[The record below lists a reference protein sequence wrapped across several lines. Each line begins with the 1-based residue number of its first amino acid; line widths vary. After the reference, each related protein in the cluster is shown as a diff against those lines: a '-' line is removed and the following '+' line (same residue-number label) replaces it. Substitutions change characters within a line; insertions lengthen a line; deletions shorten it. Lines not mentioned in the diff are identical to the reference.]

1 MPDDD
6 LSLSSQ
12 DDTNMSDIDDS
23 LSEISDHM
31 DSDVDMTSSSIV
43 LQTNHNPAV
52 GGKGLPISLAT
63 QYSEGIY
70 DYEDADDDLDIP
82 EVEAI
87 VEDDK
92 DVIGA
97 QYDEDL
103 LDDDIDDD
111 DAILSDA
118 ENEPEDPADSFS
130 LSQPRAIK
138 VKAKANPVEKYSRSH
153 KRKIKQVAYDPVHI
167 SVGEKSAGI
176 DKLLSY
182 RVTIEGV
189 EELLVK
195 YKGMGYYHTE
205 WLMRSELEL
214 ERGSKNRIR
223 KFLEKPSWDHYSE
236 DEPFNPSFSKIDRI
250 IDVGEHGNKIMYLV
264 KWCAQ
269 AYEYST
275 WESQDLIE
283 QIDIDKISEYNDRN
297 SLKPIKRLSY
307 NLIGRHHPAGRWVK
321 LENSPIYKNDNMLRS
336 YQLEGLD
343 WLMFWKN
350 CTVDCILYQLFLQE
364 NLRGPFLIVTPL
376 STIGNWE
383 REIRGWTDMNVVV
396 YHGNQPSRNL
406 IVETEYYYRDET
418 GAIIPDMLKFD
429 VILTTYEMAMSGA
442 AQLRPIPWRCV
453 VLDEAHRLKN
463 RSSKV
468 TEILK
473 TYTMEHRV
481 LLTGTPLQNSLDELW
496 ALLNFLEPHK
506 FASEMDFKINYGSLT
521 TAADVEKLQNVL
533 KPLMLRRLKEDV
545 EKTIPVK
552 EETIVEVEL
561 TTTQKKWYRSILE
574 KNFSWLKQGTLKKTN
589 VPNLINTMIELR
601 KCCIHPWLLKG
612 AEDQI
617 LDELHARSHEQQF
630 NALIQSSGKMV
641 LIDKLLKKL
650 KQGDH
655 KVLIFSQMTKCL
667 DLIQDYLRGR
677 AWIFERI
684 DGGVRG
690 DLRQAVFLLCTR
702 AGGVGINLTAAD
714 TCIIFDSDWNPQNDL
729 QAQSRCHRIGQKKP
743 VQIYRLI
750 TRNTYEREMFDRAS
764 MKLGLDKALL
774 QRMDMQGESGFSGFD
789 AGSSKSNAL
798 STEEVEELLKK
809 GAYGAFMDDEA
820 SKQFCE
826 EDIDQILERRTQ
838 VIRHDSKEEKSS
850 IFSKASFQA
859 TGSAADVD
867 VNDPDFWDKVAKQ
880 AELQIVEDIP
890 EEFLIMD
897 MPRNRRQVNRFGV
910 KKNDDVPVEVVHS
923 PSVHDDPP
931 SVQTSPLA
939 PVKVKD
945 ELKLWSLTERTRLER
960 MLMQHGFNS
969 WQRVR
974 DSFARRSI
982 YDLQACCRV
991 LLNHCLNTCTTVE
1004 PDVIKDVK
1012 RAMQCFLPLT
1022 TEPEFEPTSDELEC
1036 RTFLLHENGE
1046 EIEPEEPVELPEE
1059 QQPYPWAN
1067 ERQIS
1072 EFNSFWKE
1080 ANKEYIEH
1088 IERKAKNMLIRVAL
1102 MFNIRN
1108 KCDPR
1113 PDMHIPKFLGAPPAP
1128 WWGDRE
1134 DKDLM
1139 IGICIHGYQQKYSK
1153 LWEDPNLCFY
1163 ETFQRAALGGIIVE
1177 ANATDRDG
1185 AAADEDADDNA
1196 AVDGV
1201 SAVTTLKD
1209 EVEIEESSRS
1219 VQSTT
1224 NNGIEGDVDMDP
1236 SASSVLPESNSLAD
1250 SALPPASDDPP
1261 AVAEPDKFVIP
1272 SATDLGVRVRRILNS
1287 MSKHRQYLI
1296 RELARKESV
1305 KERTRQRDSE
1315 RAEKMKLRDKDFS
1328 KKQKHDFQRILTSF
1342 GLPREVGNPAKID
1355 WTSFKELSELDKSR
1369 MRAMEFYY
1377 DKIMKMS
1384 RDVIEA
1390 SNSIRKVVSDVSLQA
1405 SASVTTP
1412 DVLLNGAD
1420 TPLETDSVDP
1430 EGDAM
1435 DTTEGGDVTNAV
1447 DSVDASVSTP
1457 QNSGKVIFGA
1467 DGEILTLEKAK
1478 KIVKRVE
1485 LFEKLR
1491 SGVLEDPMLEKKL
1504 QAVKRHGK
1512 SSMPKWWEYSM
1523 DKPLLVGINS
1533 YGLLRPEPLYQDA
1546 NLPFLEISKE
1556 FERSLEERTAQN
1568 IPAEELVWGK
1578 FEDKFWPREAL
1589 IVKRFE
1595 LLVNYASRPL
1605 SKKAARK
1612 HMRATEARLAAE
1624 VAAAR
1629 PSTSED
1635 DFEPAAA
1642 PTSKVLR
1649 LKLKLGTMNDDV
1661 APDGT
1666 SLNKGSTAP
1675 GGTLPDLSSDRRS
1688 ITPSAALPSSII
1700 DASSSSISRSDSSS
1714 KHKSSKNSKSEGK
1727 TSSSKPSKSKSDDKS
1742 SKSDAKRESLRL
1754 LVRAMLVK
1762 KMTRM
1767 IYGDDLAGYSLSSKD
1782 AAMIKSKKHARSKER
1797 MSYSTAWPTSTHDS
1811 DATSTAD
1818 PLTMNAKESHL
1829 DQHGRPRSVTP
1840 RSSRHPT
1847 THPSPQQHAALPPD
1861 TPHVGGAHSTSLLHP
1876 PSYVGM
1882 SSASSRSDSH
1892 GDSSHSRSPAP
1903 ALQQVQP
1910 ASRTVMEAPAAMTH
1924 EPHVNP
1930 SHYATGPLQGTPQPA
1945 NAGPFAQWQESKSH
1959 PSVAGA
1965 SLLSQTTDAELCPDK
1980 PHLSHHHG
1988 ARTDVKND
1996 VTMVAGRT
2004 DLGMQDGNM
2013 PHLPT
2018 AVVSGMVAGQNRQT
2032 VNGSGGHNREY
2043 PSLSFA
2049 DGCQE

>member
-118 ENEPEDPADSFS
+118 ENEPEDSRFLFAFSTKGHQRMRSASFVLGVASHLRLLDS
-130 LSQPRAIK
+130 
-138 VKAKANPVEKYSRSH
+138 
-153 KRKIKQVAYDPVHI
+153 
-167 SVGEKSAGI
+167 
-176 DKLLSY
+176 
-182 RVTIEGV
+182 
-189 EELLVK
+189 
-195 YKGMGYYHTE
+195 GMGYYHTE

-343 WLMFWKN
+343 WLMFCWYNKQN
-350 CTVDCILYQLFLQE
+350 SILADEMGLGKTVQSTVFLYQLFLQE

-442 AQLRPIPWRCV
+442 AQLRPI
-453 VLDEAHRLKN
+453 LAL
-463 RSSKV
+463 RSIGRSTPSKESV
-468 TEILK
+468 IKGYGDT
-473 TYTMEHRV
+473 
-481 LLTGTPLQNSLDELW
+481 QNLHDGAS
-496 ALLNFLEPHK
+496 
-506 FASEMDFKINYGSLT
+506 SEMDFKINYGSLT

-690 DLRQAVFLLCTR
+690 DLRQAAIDRFSAPGSESFVFLLCTR

-850 IFSKASFQA
+850 IFQKPHFKLLGVQVSIIMRLH
-859 TGSAADVD
+859 TDVD

-1088 IERKAKNMLIRVAL
+1088 IERKAKNMLIRV
-1102 MFNIRN
+1102 F
-1108 KCDPR
+1108 DVQY
-1113 PDMHIPKFLGAPPAP
+1113 PK
-1128 WWGDRE
+1128 
-1134 DKDLM
+1134 
-1139 IGICIHGYQQKYSK
+1139 QQKYSK

-1315 RAEKMKLRDKDFS
+1315 RAEKMKLRDKDFQRS
-1328 KKQKHDFQRILTSF
+1328 KNMIF
-1342 GLPREVGNPAKID
+1342 
-1355 WTSFKELSELDKSR
+1355 
-1369 MRAMEFYY
+1369 
-1377 DKIMKMS
+1377 
-1384 RDVIEA
+1384 
-1390 SNSIRKVVSDVSLQA
+1390 
-1405 SASVTTP
+1405 SVFLH
-1412 DVLLNGAD
+1412 LLAYHGK
-1420 TPLETDSVDP
+1420 LETQP
-1430 EGDAM
+1430 R
-1435 DTTEGGDVTNAV
+1435 
-1447 DSVDASVSTP
+1447 
-1457 QNSGKVIFGA
+1457 
-1467 DGEILTLEKAK
+1467 LTGHH
-1478 KIVKRVE
+1478 
-1485 LFEKLR
+1485 
-1491 SGVLEDPMLEKKL
+1491 S
-1504 QAVKRHGK
+1504 K
-1512 SSMPKWWEYSM
+1512 SS
-1523 DKPLLVGINS
+1523 
-1533 YGLLRPEPLYQDA
+1533 
-1546 NLPFLEISKE
+1546 
-1556 FERSLEERTAQN
+1556 
-1568 IPAEELVWGK
+1568 
-1578 FEDKFWPREAL
+1578 
-1589 IVKRFE
+1589 
-1595 LLVNYASRPL
+1595 
-1605 SKKAARK
+1605 
-1612 HMRATEARLAAE
+1612 
-1624 VAAAR
+1624 
-1629 PSTSED
+1629 
-1635 DFEPAAA
+1635 
-1642 PTSKVLR
+1642 
-1649 LKLKLGTMNDDV
+1649 
-1661 APDGT
+1661 
-1666 SLNKGSTAP
+1666 LN
-1675 GGTLPDLSSDRRS
+1675 
-1688 ITPSAALPSSII
+1688 
-1700 DASSSSISRSDSSS
+1700 
-1714 KHKSSKNSKSEGK
+1714 
-1727 TSSSKPSKSKSDDKS
+1727 
-1742 SKSDAKRESLRL
+1742 
-1754 LVRAMLVK
+1754 
-1762 KMTRM
+1762 
-1767 IYGDDLAGYSLSSKD
+1767 
-1782 AAMIKSKKHARSKER
+1782 
-1797 MSYSTAWPTSTHDS
+1797 
-1811 DATSTAD
+1811 
-1818 PLTMNAKESHL
+1818 
-1829 DQHGRPRSVTP
+1829 
-1840 RSSRHPT
+1840 
-1847 THPSPQQHAALPPD
+1847 
-1861 TPHVGGAHSTSLLHP
+1861 
-1876 PSYVGM
+1876 
-1882 SSASSRSDSH
+1882 
-1892 GDSSHSRSPAP
+1892 
-1903 ALQQVQP
+1903 
-1910 ASRTVMEAPAAMTH
+1910 
-1924 EPHVNP
+1924 
-1930 SHYATGPLQGTPQPA
+1930 
-1945 NAGPFAQWQESKSH
+1945 
-1959 PSVAGA
+1959 
-1965 SLLSQTTDAELCPDK
+1965 
-1980 PHLSHHHG
+1980 
-1988 ARTDVKND
+1988 
-1996 VTMVAGRT
+1996 
-2004 DLGMQDGNM
+2004 
-2013 PHLPT
+2013 
-2018 AVVSGMVAGQNRQT
+2018 
-2032 VNGSGGHNREY
+2032 
-2043 PSLSFA
+2043 
-2049 DGCQE
+2049 